1 MNWRTK
7 TMLARRFLTTRE
19 LSEQTGMR
27 EATIQK
33 RVERGEIDC
42 VLKGN
47 TYLFDRND
55 FSPPSAG
62 AHAGAGGMQRRVA
75 RRAARVRPPTPE

>member
-1 MNWRTK
+1 
-7 TMLARRFLTTRE
+7 MLSERFLTTQE
-19 LSEQTGMR
+19 LSEYTGLR

-55 FSPPSAG
+55 FPPARRSARFRVRMVNTESSVPG
-62 AHAGAGGMQRRVA
+62 QPRARDEGFGGAGG
-75 RRAARVRPPTPE
+75 